1 MSLNTSTN
9 AANGKGNPY
18 PFWALAGFLYGAI
31 LAVGSG
37 QVLWMSVLPILF
49 LTLLLDLFP
58 IRLISG
64 DEFAAG
70 LIGFLTLLIGFG
82 LYTALLGV
90 FISCLSNEAR
100 QSGFRLKRFDPIRWL
115 ALIGIY
121 TLSTCGAALA
131 LHGLAEVW
139 PAASLY
145 AKAAAAAIAFKAVK
159 VPLDAG
165 MRKIL
170 AGTSVWAGIRG
181 RLRETIVPILLCI
194 AVIPHFL
201 SHLFADDSVYEL
213 AYTGLFL
220 FFILY
225 FSNIYVREVAGWR
238 RTYERFSLLFESRLS
253 PDLEGH
259 GMRAGAI
266 ADCLADRLSYPRDKK
281 RVLVQAAIQHDIG
294 KSALPAYLFNKRGA
308 LSLSEEDEYRSHS
321 EKGAEIILTLTQ
333 DERAARWVRHHH
345 ERWDGKGFPDGLKG
359 SAIPFEARVL
369 ALCSRLDHL
378 IHRGTDDETVC
389 EQIRKLAGREIDP
402 ELAAVVNIHFVSW
415 LREQLFRQGL
425 EAAASSDDTDQPAER
440 TAQGVHDAS
449 PARSLSGS
457 PHELQGE
464 NYGDY
469 VGPSIQL
476 QFASDGLL
484 YGAEEPALEPALVRM
499 ARRAEAEQKP
509 FYERLTHEGRTYEA
523 HFYPDHGEVRI
534 VLTDITPAFAYRQK
548 LREEMLLAYREVIF
562 TLSEGKVELCRSAEE
577 LRERLGERLDG
588 LNVTARADI
597 ARSRDLA
604 ASFMPQDNPKRLM
617 QVKLA
622 VSEASTNLLKHALGG
637 EVTAFARGDALQVLV
652 RDEGSGIALHELPK
666 TFVASGYSSKRSLG
680 RGFSVMYASAD
691 RLFLHTDA
699 GGTQLL
705 LEFDGGLFAPSEVR
719 EENGA
724 ISNTIKA

>member
-1 MSLNTSTN
+1 MNTLPN

-18 PFWALAGFLYGAI
+18 PFWALAGFVYGAI

-37 QVLWMSVLPILF
+37 QVLWASVLPILF

-100 QSGFRLKRFDPIRWL
+100 QSGFRRKGFDPTRWL
-115 ALIGIY
+115 ARIGIY

-131 LHGLAEVW
+131 LHGLEGIW
-139 PAASLY
+139 PDASIY
-145 AKAAAAAIAFKAVK
+145 AKAAAAALAFKAVK
-159 VPLDAG
+159 VPLAAG

-170 AGTSVWAGIRG
+170 TGTSVWAGIRG
-181 RLRETIVPILLCI
+181 RLRETVVPILLCI

-201 SHLFADDSVYEL
+201 SRLLEDDSVSEL

-266 ADCLADRLSYPRDKK
+266 ADCLSDRLSYPRDKK
-281 RVLVQAAIQHDIG
+281 RVLVQTAIQHDIG

-345 ERWDGKGFPDGLKG
+345 ERWDGKGFPDGLQGK
-359 SAIPFEARVL
+359 AIPYESRIL

-378 IHRGTDDETVC
+378 LHRGADDEAVC
-389 EQIRKLAGREIDP
+389 EQVRKLAGREIDP
-402 ELAAVVNIHFVSW
+402 ELAAVVNVHFVHW

-425 EAAASSDDTDQPAER
+425 EAAASFGNPDQAAER
-440 TAQGVHDAS
+440 TDIGDRGATTLRSAS
-449 PARSLSGS
+449 GTPQEPQSD
-457 PHELQGE
+457 H
-464 NYGDY
+464 YGDY
-469 VGPSIQL
+469 VGSSIQL
-476 QFASDGLL
+476 QLASDGLL
-484 YGAEEPALEPALVRM
+484 YGLEDPALEPSLMRM
-499 ARRAEAEQKP
+499 ARRAEAEQKS
-509 FYERLTHEGRTYEA
+509 FYERLTHAGRTYEA
-523 HFYPDHGEVRI
+523 HFYPGHGEVRI
-534 VLTDITPAFAYRQK
+534 ALTDITPAFAYRQK
-548 LREEMLLAYREVIF
+548 LREETLLAYREVIF
-562 TLSEGKVELCRSAEE
+562 ALSEGKVELCRSAEE

-604 ASFMPQDNPKRLM
+604 ASFMPQENPKRLM

-622 VSEASTNLLKHALGG
+622 VSEASTNMLKHALGG
-637 EVTAFARGDALQVLV
+637 EVTAFARGDSLQVLV

-680 RGFSVMYASAD
+680 RGFGVMYASAD
-691 RLFLHTDA
+691 RLFLYTDPS
-699 GGTQLL
+699 GTQLL
-705 LEFDGGLFAPSEVR
+705 LEFEGRHSAAAEIRKASGEMP
-719 EENGA
+719 
-724 ISNTIKA
+724 NTVKA